1 MRHLANVVRIWPKNR
16 IPTFLLLLLF
26 SKESFSGNSFTLSNN
41 RGRTTINPCNPIFP
55 FLPFPTNEFSRFR
68 IFPGTRVSTRRTR
81 NYFSILRGNTLHPW
95 RMDTLENFKFLPG
108 CCLAS
113 WKEKI
118 ILFED
123 RRRGISW
130 NFARERNESR
140 DNGFA
145 SVWIMQSAR
154 TNRWARRMP
163 RWARLEK
170 RISACCVHL
179 TEVARALGTD
189 FYLPFHHT
197 FLFVPIRG
205 IYQVFQVDDWSSFF
219 SHSSFDEAN

>member
-41 RGRTTINPCNPIFP
+41 RGRTTINLCNPIFP
-55 FLPFPTNEFSRFR
+55 FLPFPPNEFSRFR

-197 FLFVPIRG
+197 FLFVFRFVGSIKCFKSTTGPP
-205 IYQVFQVDDWSSFF
+205 SFRILL
-219 SHSSFDEAN
+219 STR

>member
-41 RGRTTINPCNPIFP
+41 RGRTTINLCNPIFP
-55 FLPFPTNEFSRFR
+55 FLLLTSFRGFEFS
-68 IFPGTRVSTRRTR
+68 PGHVFLLGGR

-189 FYLPFHHT
+189 FYLPFHHI
-197 FLFVPIRG
+197 FLRFWWDLSSVSSRRLVLLLFAFFFRRG
-205 IYQVFQVDDWSSFF
+205 KLKKT
-219 SHSSFDEAN
+219 